1 VGKGSSISLSDGC
14 TGFHNYQ
21 LTWSADKLQLGIDGN
36 NYFEYLNPKDG
47 DYTKWPFDKPQYL
60 ILNLAM
66 GGDLG
71 GAIPANF
78 VSDQMEVDYVRVY
91 QK

>member
-1 VGKGSSISLSDGC
+1 MGVD
-14 TGFHNYQ
+14 
-21 LTWSADKLQLGIDGN
+21 DKT
-36 NYFEYLNPKDG
+36 YFEFANPKDG
-47 DYTKWPFDKPQYL
+47 NVDKWPFSNPQFM
-60 ILNLAM
+60 ILNLAV

-78 VSDQMEVDYVRVY
+78 TSDQMVVDYVRVY